1 MDKIKIFWKN
11 IENEGKIW
19 ASHGTIAD
27 GSGQVSGNK
36 AEINFTE
43 VNITPGPYATLV
55 HVEAGETP
63 FSFFLRDVSAENPIY
78 LPACGAIVT
87 TGDDSRCYDQIVTDI
102 AKHGGK
108 SIRQQVEEDEEY
120 SYGRAA
126 RETRNLKGT
135 TWLGVSKDMRIFQV
149 DMRCRPFG
157 RDLQTLDEIHP
168 TFFDRRHTA
177 RQLPELDGNEYVL
190 YMMTGR
196 GIGCQEHISKRLE
209 DGYMPILNTENVDDG
224 IIYRGTYFTA
234 MEKSPLDTAHLRG
247 TDMYAADACGY
258 GYMQTPDQRAHTD
271 TLMEEEFFSR
281 EEETVLYLRITAEN
295 TRKAPAYGFIRMPD
309 PLPGC
314 IYGPNPTSNR
324 TELNPETGFLA
335 FASSGRVCVVG
346 TLNGAPVPSVET
358 AILIPPGGKVV
369 FDFRILHTPVSQERA
384 AALAKFSFEE
394 KLAEVKAFWE
404 NELTGTAKI
413 SLPEKRIEEMIKA
426 GLLHMDLGFFGKN
439 PDGPVVPI
447 VGKYTAIGSESSP
460 CIQFLDTAGMHELAA
475 RSLQF
480 FVEKQHEDGFMQNF
494 GGYMLETGST
504 LWSMGEHW
512 RMTRD
517 EAWVRSVRECIIKAA
532 DYLIRW
538 REENLDDALRGGK
551 GYGMI
556 KGKVAD
562 PEDHFHSFMLN
573 AGAYAGLRSAGEML
587 QCCDPENAARFT
599 EIAAAMREDIRES
612 FFRNMALS
620 PVVPAS
626 DGTWFRPCAP
636 WTEAVGPLC
645 LFAEGGKVFTHGGF
659 TTRDFI
665 GSNYLILQG
674 VIDPDEPAAAEILT
688 YFTEFLTLN
697 NVCFSQPYYS
707 PHPYGQL
714 LQGDVKLFLQ
724 EFYCGFA
731 GLADRETYSFWE
743 HYFLASPHKLH
754 EEGWFLM
761 RCRWMLALEEYEK
774 GALRLMA
781 GVPRAWLEN
790 DKQISVKHMKTYY
803 GDLSFTVDSQAQAGV
818 IHVTVELDS
827 AGFPQPDTI
836 VVRIPH
842 PEGLKAK
849 RVTAGTYDP
858 DMETITLKN
867 QIKIIQ
873 FDVIF

>member
-1 MDKIKIFWKN
+1 MNKIKILW
-11 IENEGKIW
+11 ENNAKDGKVW
-19 ASHGTIAD
+19 ASHGTLAD
-27 GSGQVSGNK
+27 GCGQVSGNK
-36 AEINFTE
+36 AEIDFAE
-43 VNITPGPYATLV
+43 ASVKPGPFATLV

-63 FSFFLRDVSAENPIY
+63 FSFFLRDVSEENPIY
-78 LPACGAIVT
+78 LPACGAVVT
-87 TGDDSRCYDQIVTDI
+87 TGDDARNYTQIVSEI

-120 SYGRAA
+120 SYDRAA
-126 RETRNLKGT
+126 RETRNLKST

-149 DMRCRPFG
+149 DMRCRAFG
-157 RDLQTLDEIHP
+157 RDLQTLDEIRP
-168 TFFDRRHTA
+168 TFFAANHTA
-177 RQLPELDGNEYVL
+177 RQVPELDGNEYIL
-190 YMMTGR
+190 YMITGR
-196 GIGCQEHISKRLE
+196 GIGCQDRISKCLE
-209 DGYMPILNTENVDDG
+209 EGYMPILNTEDIDDG
-224 IIYRGTYFTA
+224 IIYRGTYFAA
-234 MEKSPLDTAHLRG
+234 MEKSPLDTSHLRG
-247 TDMYAADACGY
+247 TDMYVADACGY
-258 GYMQTPDQRAHTD
+258 GNMQTSDQKAHTD
-271 TLMEEEFFSR
+271 TLMEEELFAR

-295 TRKAPAYGFIRMPD
+295 TRKAPAYGFVRMPD
-309 PLPGC
+309 PLPNC
-314 IYGPNPTSNR
+314 IYGPNPTSDR
-324 TELNPETGFLA
+324 TELNPENGFLT
-335 FASSGRVCVVG
+335 FASSGRVSVIG
-346 TLNGAPVPSVET
+346 TLNGAPIPSVET
-358 AILIPPGGKVV
+358 AVLIPPGEKAV
-369 FDFRILHTPVSQERA
+369 FDFKILHTPISQERA
-384 AALAKFSFEE
+384 AALTNFSFEE
-394 KLAEVKAFWE
+394 KFAEVKAFWK
-404 NELTGTAKI
+404 NELMGTAKI
-413 SLPEKRIEEMIKA
+413 HLPEKRIEEMIKA

-460 CIQFLDTAGMHELAA
+460 GIQFLDAVGMHELAA
-475 RSLQF
+475 RALQY

-494 GGYMLETGST
+494 GGYMLETGSV

-532 DYLIRW
+532 DYLVRW
-538 REENLDDALRGGK
+538 REENLEDEFKDGK

-599 EIAAAMREDIRES
+599 EVAAAMRENIRES

-620 PVVPAS
+620 PAIPAS
-626 DGTWFRPCAP
+626 DGTWFRSSST
-636 WTEAVGPLC
+636 WTETVGPLC
-645 LFAEGGKVFTHGGF
+645 LFAEDGKVFTHGAF

-674 VIDPDEPAAAEILT
+674 VIDADEPVGKEILT

-714 LQGDVKLFLQ
+714 LCGDVKLFLQ

-731 GLADRETYSFWE
+731 GLADRGTYSFWE
-743 HYFLASPHKLH
+743 HYFYASPHKLH
-754 EEGWFLM
+754 EEAWFLM

-774 GALRLMA
+774 GTLKLMA

-790 DKQISVKHMKTYY
+790 EKQISVEHMKTYY
-803 GDLSFTVDSQAQAGV
+803 GDVSFIVDSQVKAGV
-818 IHVTVELDS
+818 IHVTINLDS
-827 AGFPQPDTI
+827 AGFPQPDII

-842 PEGLKAK
+842 PKGLKAK
-849 RVTAGTYDP
+849 QVTAGTYDP
-858 DMETITLKN
+858 DTETVTLKGDT
-867 QIKIIQ
+867 KTIQ
-873 FDVIF
+873 FEIVF